1 MKRNWTGIRLTVM
14 LILAACLAMALGCAA
29 ADGESADLPAEIST
43 DLTKA
48 VEDGYVLTDWERVPG
63 ENWLFAVMQK
73 DTGKNVLYVYRLK
86 NDGAWKRWLRTENV
100 VPQGTKKV
108 VLTAD
113 AKGSVHQLASE
124 TQSVKYPVISIQQL
138 NDTGE
143 YTERW
148 IEFCLYK
155 GEWLLTWWEDF
166 DYCAVRVKSD
176 EVRYYDTWQEGYR
189 FQGRVQGGLQRD
201 LRYAGISQIPHS
213 LKAARQGVTTAP
225 DIPGG
230 TLKAEQIKFTGGKK
244 YEVYS
249 GPGENYLRGAN
260 GKAVVSTNDWLQ
272 VFGRENGWI
281 MIQYAID
288 KDHMRIGWI
297 PESALPKDAYTETL
311 WLEAIPARVTAR
323 SVVTDDPLFS
333 CATLKTA
340 EEGTEVTWLAT
351 MGDWAYVEIA
361 GEQPARGFILLK
373 NVQILE
379 EADEKG

>member
-1 MKRNWTGIRLTVM
+1 MMIR
-14 LILAACLAMALGCAA
+14 
-29 ADGESADLPAEIST
+29 DLYLS
-43 DLTKA
+43 
-48 VEDGYVLTDWERVPG
+48 
-63 ENWLFAVMQK
+63 
-73 DTGKNVLYVYRLK
+73 
-86 NDGAWKRWLRTENV
+86 
-100 VPQGTKKV
+100 
-108 VLTAD
+108 
-113 AKGSVHQLASE
+113 
-124 TQSVKYPVISIQQL
+124 
-138 NDTGE
+138 TGE
-143 YTERW
+143 GAVTSNYVD
-148 IEFCLYK
+148 LK
-155 GEWLLTWWEDF
+155 
-166 DYCAVRVKSD
+166 VRV
-176 EVRYYDTWQEGYR
+176 GY
-189 FQGRVQGGLQRD
+189 
-201 LRYAGISQIPHS
+201 
-213 LKAARQGVTTAP
+213 
-225 DIPGG
+225 
-230 TLKAEQIKFTGGKK
+230 KF
-244 YEVYS
+244 
-249 GPGENYLRGAN
+249 
-260 GKAVVSTNDWLQ
+260 NDWLQ